1 MRRPKKASVLLIVLV
16 TVALT
21 AFALLA
27 FIDRASNDLMV
38 EARAAEAAQLRTDAY
53 SALEVTLG
61 VLNEFIQADGALH
74 SPAEGWSDPLGFAG
88 YEPPSGR
95 TVDVTFEDE
104 SGKLSLPHA
113 DSAELTSLFQSWGVS
128 QSDSQQ
134 LTDALLGWM
143 RKDYVPATSVG
154 TTDYDRSPLPY
165 VPPERPLRS
174 FDELAAIDVVR
185 EKFYDE
191 NGRPNDLWRR
201 FVAAFSL
208 YDFSQPNLN
217 SAGADTYAALGQ
229 ANPAQVQQI
238 SDYLKGTG
246 EYKQRGPA
254 YFKTT
259 KDATSLFG
267 AQNLPS
273 GVGTQILALR
283 VIVTVHDGNRSFTL
297 NTVIAPPNGAK
308 AVPSS
313 EPAGPPTSMENNPTQ
328 PNPAGNGEN
337 SGGANNNNGGTNNN
351 NSQTNNNNGNNSSTA
366 SRTGIDSSTSA
377 GSAPVPQLNYPFTL
391 LEIHEGIAENNA
403 APASSPA
410 PTVPATPPSS

>member
-16 TVALT
+16 TIALT
-21 AFALLA
+21 AFAMTVFL
-27 FIDRASNDLMV
+27 DRASNDLLV

-74 SPAEGWSDPLGFAG
+74 SPAEGWDDPLGFAG

-113 DSAELTSLFQSWGVS
+113 DASQLTSLFQSWGVT

-134 LTDALLGWM
+134 LTDALLTWM
-143 RKDYVPATSVG
+143 RKDYVPASSMG
-154 TTDYDRSPLPY
+154 LTDYDRSPIPY
-165 VPPERPLRS
+165 VAPQRPLRS
-174 FDELAAIDVVR
+174 FDELADIDFVR
-185 EKFYDE
+185 GKFYDE

-201 FVAAFSL
+201 FTTAFSL

-217 SAGADTYAALGQ
+217 SAGAATFAALGQ
-229 ANPAQVQQI
+229 SNPAQQQQI

-246 EYKQRGPA
+246 QYKQQGPA

-259 KDATSLFG
+259 KDASNLFG
-267 AQNLPS
+267 AQNLPQ

-283 VIVTVHDGNRSFTL
+283 ISVTVHDGDRSFTL

-308 AVPSS
+308 AVASTES
-313 EPAGPPTSMENNPTQ
+313 AGPPTNVENNAQQ
-328 PNPAGNGEN
+328 PNQTD
-337 SGGANNNNGGTNNN
+337 SNNN
-351 NSQTNNNNGNNSSTA
+351 NSAANNTANGTTPAQTAANP
-366 SRTGIDSSTSA
+366 
-377 GSAPVPQLNYPFTL
+377 SAPAANATAIPQLNYPFTL
-391 LEIHEGIAENNA
+391 LEIHEGIIENTA
-403 APASSPA
+403 TPASSSA
-410 PTVPATPPSS
+410 PATPPSA